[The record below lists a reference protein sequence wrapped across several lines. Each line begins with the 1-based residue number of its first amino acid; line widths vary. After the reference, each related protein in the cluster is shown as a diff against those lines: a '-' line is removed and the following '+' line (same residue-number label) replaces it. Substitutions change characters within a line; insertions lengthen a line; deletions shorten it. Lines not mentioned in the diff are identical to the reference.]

1 MSNPQGPL
9 DHGQLSGIR
18 RRSTPRQKRQ
28 HAAGIERTVDQ
39 AMAAV
44 KAEKEAERTANIA
57 AYRERTKPVPY
68 TPEELKAAG
77 LIRTELGWHK
87 VVKVNAKSVTV
98 ETGYSWTDRIAL
110 AKVLE
115 VRALP

>member
-1 MSNPQGPL
+1 MSNQQHPL

-28 HAAGIERTVDQ
+28 HAAGIERTIDQ

-44 KAEKEAERTANIA
+44 KVERDKERAANIA
-57 AYRERTKPVPY
+57 AYREANKPIPY
-68 TPEELKAAG
+68 TPDELKAAH

-87 VVKVNAKSVTV
+87 VVKVNAKTVTV

-115 VRALP
+115 VRTLA